1 MIFFVIRGPTLNWNS
16 KSYFMYCFKKTIEN
30 RWNLLLNVSTVSQ
43 TYWDQKVCT
52 KGLNYM
58 HASQDPLDTE
68 LLCATLWH
76 VEKIFNFSFSLSATL
91 KLPFRI
97 NHWLRSM
104 ISMIMTT
111 ASKIPNTAL
120 PSRTAVILHLLSVKD
135 ISSSSFESKIHC
147 WF

>member
-1 MIFFVIRGPTLNWNS
+1 MC
-16 KSYFMYCFKKTIEN
+16 CFKKTIEN
-30 RWNLLLNVSTVSQ
+30 RWNLVLNVSIVSQ
-43 TYWDQKVCT
+43 PYWDQKVCT

-58 HASQDPLDTE
+58 HASQDPLDPQ

-91 KLPFRI
+91 QLPFRI
-97 NHWLRSM
+97 NHWLRLM
-104 ISMIMTT
+104 TSMIMTT

-120 PSRTAVILHLLSVKD
+120 PSRTAVILHLLWVKD
-135 ISSSSFESKIHC
+135 ISSNSFESKIHC